1 VTLDAEVAAR
11 FDRIRS
17 RAKYLRTRGR
27 RSRDVLMER
36 RGSQLLAQLNEA
48 LKALEESVPDSIP
61 ASRGA

>member
-1 VTLDAEVAAR
+1 MTLDAEVAAR

-36 RGSQLLAQLNEA
+36 RGSQLLHQLNVA
-48 LKALEESVPDSIP
+48 LKALEDEFPDSIP

>member
-1 VTLDAEVAAR
+1 MTLDAEVAAR

-48 LKALEESVPDSIP
+48 LKALEDGLPDEQR
-61 ASRGA
+61 RGA

>member
-48 LKALEESVPDSIP
+48 LRRP
-61 ASRGA
+61 AENQEKSTSS